1 MKVELINS
9 TSLKGIIAGYREC
22 HSSQDKSDNGG
33 EKDIAL
39 IKRLLFDFH
48 PAHESPI
55 EHAVYTWRISG
66 VSRVLT
72 HQLVRHRIASYS
84 QRSQRYVKEDQ
95 FDFITPPTIAQ
106 SKKTWYVPVDG
117 APEHNKM
124 ATAEEYYKYVME
136 FLADAYDVLY
146 KELEIPKEDARFV
159 LPNACET
166 SIIVSMNPRAFR
178 NFLNLR
184 LDKKAQ
190 WEIKLLAAL
199 MLESIPNYHKFMYED
214 LIHD

>member
-55 EHAVYTWRISG
+55 EHAIYTWRISG

-84 QRSQRYVKEDQ
+84 QRSQRYVSEKQ
-95 FDFITPPTIAQ
+95 FEFVVPPTVEKQLAA
-106 SKKTWYVPVDG
+106 DG
-117 APEHNKM
+117 MFHDTMKQIQA
-124 ATAEEYYKYVME
+124 AYKYLV
-136 FLADAYDVLY
+136 DSG
-146 KELEIPKEDARFV
+146 IPKEDARFV

-166 SIIVSMNPRAFR
+166 SIVVSMNPRAFR

-199 MLESIPNYHKFMYED
+199 MLESIPDYHKFMYED
-214 LIHD
+214 LIRD

>member
-55 EHAVYTWRISG
+55 EHAIYTWRISG

-84 QRSQRYVKEDQ
+84 QRSQRYVSEVE
-95 FDFITPPTIAQ
+95 FDFVTPPSFNGVLVDVGAGVGTEDATKVYNKLMKTIAG
-106 SKKTWYVPVDG
+106 V
-117 APEHNKM
+117 
-124 ATAEEYYKYVME
+124 
-136 FLADAYDVLY
+136 Y
-146 KELEIPKEDARFV
+146 KELREAGIPKEDARFV

-199 MLESIPNYHKFMYED
+199 MLESIPDDHKFMYED
-214 LIHD
+214 LVKAE

>member
-1 MKVELINS
+1 MKVELVNS

-48 PAHESPI
+48 PAHESPT
-55 EHAVYTWRISG
+55 EHAIYTWRISG

-84 QRSQRYVKEDQ
+84 QRSQRYVSEKQ
-95 FDFITPPTIAQ
+95 FDYVIPPSIEKDEWAKGVFVGAMKQLQ
-106 SKKTWYVPVDG
+106 S
-117 APEHNKM
+117 
-124 ATAEEYYKYVME
+124 YYNDL
-136 FLADAYDVLY
+136 LALY
-146 KELEIPKEDARFV
+146 IPKEDARFL

-199 MLESIPNYHKFMYED
+199 MLESIPEDHKFMYED
-214 LIHD
+214 LVKAE

>member
-1 MKVELINS
+1 MKVELINA
-9 TSLKGIIAGYREC
+9 TPLKGIIAGYREC

-33 EKDIAL
+33 EKDVAL

-55 EHAVYTWRISG
+55 EHAIYTWRISG

-84 QRSQRYVKEDQ
+84 QRSQRYVNEKQ
-95 FDFITPPTIAQ
+95 FDYVVPPTISNGDTSQVSDPLGQRSLA
-106 SKKTWYVPVDG
+106 K
-117 APEHNKM
+117 
-124 ATAEEYYKYVME
+124 YKDCMKSIQETYNY
-136 FLADAYDVLY
+136 LLQQG
-146 KELEIPKEDARFV
+146 IPKEDARFV

-199 MLESIPNYHKFMYED
+199 MLESIPEEHKFMYED
-214 LIHD
+214 LVKAE